1 MKVNT
6 SARSTSNTTPSGSKS
21 EIKIEVRVNDIY
33 VGDIDIF
40 IASGG
45 VYESFCNIPRE
56 YEVVHTTVLHE
67 AFGKAQTSTIVSIA
81 HCGEVCTNFVNLG

>member
-6 SARSTSNTTPSGSKS
+6 SARSNSVTTTRGSKS
-21 EIKIEVRVNDIY
+21 EIAIDVSVNDIF
-33 VGDIDIF
+33 VGSIYIT
-40 IASGG
+40 IASDG
-45 VYESFCNIPRE
+45 VYESFCNISRE